1 MSVKPIFIFS
11 LPRAGSTLLQR
22 LLSLHE
28 NIDTQAEPWLAL
40 PLFFALKSQDV
51 SGIYG
56 HRAMSSAMNGY
67 IDSLPGG
74 KKDYYDCVSGFL
86 NELYDRG
93 STKKALYF
101 IDKTPRY
108 HLIVEDIMLAF
119 PDAKIIFLWRNPLS
133 IASSMIKTWGKGKWC
148 LYMFNVD
155 LYSGIH
161 SLVKA
166 SQNSSNSLSVKYE
179 DLVQAPET
187 QIKKIFEYLDL
198 KYEADLVDDFMNSKT
213 IDAPGRGDPVGQ
225 YKYSSVST
233 GSEKSWKKVMVNPYR
248 KFWGGRYLSWIG
260 KDRLEYM
267 GYNKNELQSELNE
280 VPKSYQN
287 FISDILRS
295 FYGLLYN
302 KFCIEDI
309 RRNKSWKKYIYFPKT

>member
-1 MSVKPIFIFS
+1 MPVKPIFIFS

-40 PLFFALKSQDV
+40 PLFFALKEQGV

-56 HRAMSSAMNGY
+56 HRALSTAVNGY

-74 KKDYYDCVSGFL
+74 RNDYYESAGKFL
-86 NELYDRG
+86 SELYDRG
-93 STKKALYF
+93 SSENALYF

-108 HLIVEDIMLAF
+108 HLIVDEIISTF

-148 LYMFNVD
+148 LYMFHVD

-166 SQNSSNSLSVKYE
+166 CRSSKNSLTVKYE
-179 DLVQAPET
+179 DLVQSPES
-187 QIKKIFEYLDL
+187 QMKKIIEYLDL
-198 KYEADLVDDFMNSKT
+198 KYEPGLIDKFIGSKT
-213 IDAPGRGDPVGQ
+213 INAPGRGDPVGQ
-225 YKYSSVST
+225 YKYNSVST
-233 GSEKSWKKVMVNPYR
+233 SSAESWKDVMANPYR
-248 KFWGGRYLSWIG
+248 KLWGKKYLNWIG
-260 KDRLEYM
+260 HENLESM
-267 GYNKNELQSELNE
+267 GYDINDLQIELREIST
-280 VPKSYQN
+280 SYHH
-287 FISDILRS
+287 FLSDIVRA
-295 FYGLLYN
+295 FYGKLYN
-302 KFCIEDI
+302 RFCIEDI
-309 RRNKSWKKYIYFPKT
+309 RRNKPWRNNIYFPKT